1 KRGDLPSSFPKL
13 DVDNRFYY
21 RNLKD

>member
-1 KRGDLPSSFPKL
+1 PSSFPKL

>member
-1 KRGDLPSSFPKL
+1 LPSSFPKL

>member
-1 KRGDLPSSFPKL
+1 RGDLPSSFPKL

>member
-1 KRGDLPSSFPKL
+1 GDLPSSFPKL

>member
-1 KRGDLPSSFPKL
+1 DLPSSFPKL